1 LLLLKTNYAE
11 FSWYVCGDF
20 KMLVFCWVSRVA
32 IPNTLVFFACGTT
45 ELMESRVLRE
55 DPLAA
60 KARINTRK
68 VQCHQGVTCKRGKS
82 FITPLHIKLGL
93 VKQFVKVL
101 DIKGETF
108 QVIRAMIPKMS
119 DAKLKGGIF
128 VGPK

>member
-1 LLLLKTNYAE
+1 
-11 FSWYVCGDF
+11 
-20 KMLVFCWVSRVA
+20 
-32 IPNTLVFFACGTT
+32 
-45 ELMESRVLRE
+45 MESRALRE

-60 KARINTRK
+60 KARINTMK
-68 VQCHQGVTCKRGKS
+68 VHCHQGVTCKQGKS

-101 DIKGETF
+101 DVKRETF

-119 DAKLKGGIF
+119 DAKLKRGIF